1 MYMNINNLNFFKFKK
16 VKKYPGSFFPVMN
29 QTEAKLILNLKGNL
43 TAKQIRN
50 AHVKLML
57 LNHPDSGNSYF

>member
-1 MYMNINNLNFFKFKK
+1 MTAYNIKFFKIKR

-43 TAKQIRN
+43 TSKQIRN
-50 AHVKLML
+50 AHIKLML
-57 LNHPDSGNSYF
+57 LNHPDSGNI